1 MPDVNPAPQRRR
13 PRKKGDSVKLN
24 TLFQGRASQFIKA
37 DAWMYGK
44 KESVE
49 YLCLDP
55 LLMIEAYSLRFKIKQ
70 TFRSFKQQIGGFRY
84 HFWTKSMSKI
94 NKYRKKTELPE
105 LAGVEDP
112 HMQHLVLKTIEATER
127 FVLCASIAMGITQM
141 MAFTPS
147 IAKTVRKHRYLR
159 TSSEHMVSEATVL
172 EFLRKNFFRLLCLNP
187 TSEISRFILRLQVPD
202 DSDMEVSMMPITI

>member
-1 MPDVNPAPQRRR
+1 MPDVNPAPQRGR

-55 LLMIEAYSLRFKIKQ
+55 LLMIEAYSLRFKIEQ

-147 IAKTVRKHRYLR
+147 IAKTVGKHRYLR

-172 EFLRKNFFRLLCLNP
+172 EYLRKNFF
-187 TSEISRFILRLQVPD
+187 
-202 DSDMEVSMMPITI
+202 